1 MGGAKG
7 RPGRLG
13 KGCVEQERAWAPP
26 CWWWRK
32 DIRCHVCTMGL
43 ERTLPM
49 RWPAR
54 GSLALLG
61 PPWGLHGGS
70 QTRLAEGWGQ
80 QYQLSQE
87 TVSDTQWKQQPCTRY
102 QQWVQLLLGGAS
114 GLAGGGRVTAG
125 EAWRKESRGSR
136 GKQGQTATF
145 PSVHVNE
152 EKASRGAW
160 VEEKGPCT
168 RGK

>member
-26 CWWWRK
+26 SRY
-32 DIRCHVCTMGL
+32 L
-43 ERTLPM
+43 
-49 RWPAR
+49 
-54 GSLALLG
+54 
-61 PPWGLHGGS
+61 

-87 TVSDTQWKQQPCTRY
+87 TVSDTPWKQQPCTRY

-136 GKQGQTATF
+136 GKQGQTPTF